1 MALLRSAAT
10 VGGYTLLSRV
20 LGFVRDILIAAF
32 LGAGPVAD
40 VFVVAFRIPNLFRRL
55 VAEGA
60 FTAAFVP
67 LFSRRLEDEGRRAA
81 LEFAGEALS
90 ILFTSLLVFTV
101 LAEIAMPWL
110 MYGLAPGFA
119 DDPSKFTLAVDL
131 TRITFPYLLCMAV
144 VALVSGMLNAVYR
157 FVAAAAAPLLL
168 NVFLI
173 GVLLGFGEA
182 GNQTLGRALAWGVT
196 AAGLA
201 QVIWLLAAGA
211 RAGLRVPARRP
222 RLTPSVRRLLVL
234 LAPGAVGAG
243 VIQLNL
249 LVGTIIASFLPTGA
263 IAYLYYADRVYQLPL
278 GVIGIALGTAL
289 LPLLSRQLKA
299 GDDDAAMASLNRA
312 LEVSLLFTL
321 PAAAALVVIPQPIIA
336 VLFEHGRFTAADSSA
351 TAMALAAFASGLPA
365 YVLIKVLAPGFFARE
380 DTVTPVKYAAAGVAA
395 NLALSLALFKPL
407 GHVGIALATA
417 ASAWLSAALL
427 ARGLWVRR
435 HLVPDARLRRRVP
448 RAILASALMAGALMA
463 AASWLSRPLAAELP
477 SQVAALAALVAGGV
491 VVYAGL
497 AQLLGAADARELIP
511 RSGDNG
517 S

>member
-20 LGFVRDILIAAF
+20 LGFVRDILIATF

-40 VFVVAFRIPNLFRRL
+40 VFIVAFRIPNLFRRL

-119 DDPSKFTLAVDL
+119 DDPQKYTLAVDL

-173 GVLLGFGEA
+173 GVLLVFGE
-182 GNQTLGRALAWGVT
+182 GENQTLGRALAWGVT
-196 AAGLA
+196 AAGVA

-211 RAGLRVPARRP
+211 GAGLRVPARRP
-222 RLTPSVRRLLVL
+222 RLTPGVRRLLVL
-234 LAPGAVGAG
+234 LAPALGQRVSMIDASTTRVIRWLAKPTTRGSDGNEGGDRGGGGALVGGRGLGRRGAVPGQA
-243 VIQLNL
+243 QP
-249 LVGTIIASFLPTGA
+249 LPS
-263 IAYLYYADRVYQLPL
+263 
-278 GVIGIALGTAL
+278 
-289 LPLLSRQLKA
+289 SRQRRRRR
-299 GDDDAAMASLNRA
+299 DRRA
-312 LEVSLLFTL
+312 PAPTL
-321 PAAAALVVIPQPIIA
+321 PRDLD
-336 VLFEHGRFTAADSSA
+336 GSTR
-351 TAMALAAFASGLPA
+351 
-365 YVLIKVLAPGFFARE
+365 
-380 DTVTPVKYAAAGVAA
+380 
-395 NLALSLALFKPL
+395 
-407 GHVGIALATA
+407 
-417 ASAWLSAALL
+417 
-427 ARGLWVRR
+427 RGN
-435 HLVPDARLRRRVP
+435 
-448 RAILASALMAGALMA
+448 
-463 AASWLSRPLAAELP
+463 
-477 SQVAALAALVAGGV
+477 
-491 VVYAGL
+491 Y
-497 AQLLGAADARELIP
+497 
-511 RSGDNG
+511 
-517 S
+517 